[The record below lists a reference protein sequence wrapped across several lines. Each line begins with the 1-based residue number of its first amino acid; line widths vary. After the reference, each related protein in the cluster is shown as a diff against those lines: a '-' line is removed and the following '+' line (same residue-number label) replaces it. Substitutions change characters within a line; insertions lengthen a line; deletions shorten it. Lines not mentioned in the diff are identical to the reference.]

1 MSQLSTSKQIPPR
14 PTQGAPPQE
23 GPSDLRCASR
33 SLPVPRL
40 WDTPLT
46 LGPTAGALVSSSSPR
61 LVTAGQGHR
70 DTAPARICVEQRGS
84 RTLGRQEL
92 RSGAAWAGCAPSP
105 RGWVR
110 VFLHFSFLQV
120 RPRCGMSLLGPRPV
134 SCRAPVPGAQ
144 RGRSEVRTGRQRWE
158 IPNDL

>member
-1 MSQLSTSKQIPPR
+1 MSQLSTSKQIPPC

-92 RSGAAWAGCAPSP
+92 RSGAAWAGCASLAPGVGACFSP
-105 RGWVR
+105 FQFPAG
-110 VFLHFSFLQV
+110 Q
-120 RPRCGMSLLGPRPV
+120 
-134 SCRAPVPGAQ
+134 APVRDELAGPTACELPGAGARCPKGPE
-144 RGRSEVRTGRQRWE
+144 RGEDRTPALGDPQ
-158 IPNDL
+158 